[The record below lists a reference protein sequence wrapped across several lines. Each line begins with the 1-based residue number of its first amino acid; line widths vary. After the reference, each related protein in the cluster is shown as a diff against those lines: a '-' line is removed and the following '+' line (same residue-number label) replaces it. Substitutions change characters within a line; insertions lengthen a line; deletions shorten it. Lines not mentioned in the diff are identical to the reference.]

1 MQSIQITENKKQR
14 TAALIESLTQLWESS
29 VRASHDF
36 LSDADINSLKPYV
49 REALKGIETLVV
61 ATDNGGYVAF
71 MGLQERKIEM
81 LFVSPE
87 YFGKGIGR
95 RLVDLAVNEY
105 GAVYVDVNEQNPKA
119 AGFYRHLGFAVFRRD
134 AVDDQGNAFPILR
147 MKLIKDDGQG
157 A

>member
-1 MQSIQITENKKQR
+1 MQSIQITENNKQR
-14 TAALIESLTQLWESS
+14 TNALIESLTQLWESS

-49 REALKGIETLVV
+49 REALKSIETLVV

-95 RLVDLAVNEY
+95 CLVDLAVNE
-105 GAVYVDVNEQNPKA
+105 
-119 AGFYRHLGFAVFRRD
+119 
-134 AVDDQGNAFPILR
+134 
-147 MKLIKDDGQG
+147 
-157 A
+157 